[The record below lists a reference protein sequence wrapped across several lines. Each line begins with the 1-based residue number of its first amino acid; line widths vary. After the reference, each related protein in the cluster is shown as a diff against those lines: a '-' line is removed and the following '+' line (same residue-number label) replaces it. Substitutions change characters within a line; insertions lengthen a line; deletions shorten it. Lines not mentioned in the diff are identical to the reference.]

1 MSFRLRVTLLATAAV
16 AIAVV
21 AASGVVYVVVR
32 HQLLGEVD
40 TSLVDR
46 ARDFVNPPAPGP
58 APGYVQ
64 LGPQASFGGP
74 PTLLQVIRS
83 DGEGAF
89 FRLPGLKRTEALAAS
104 RGGPFFSE
112 GHVQG
117 VHVRVYSAYLGD

>member
-46 ARDFVNPPAPGP
+46 ARDFINHPGPGP

-83 DGEGAF
+83 NGEGAF
-89 FRLPGLKRTEALAAS
+89 FRLPGLKQTEALAAS
-104 RGGPFFSE
+104 GGRPFFSE
-112 GHVQG
+112 
-117 VHVRVYSAYLGD
+117 